1 MSSAIAVI
9 RGIIWPPAAPIA
21 AADRASRAWW
31 GTLCVLLVIPFTAVL
46 HHAVFFRP
54 TCMLNSFRPRGEQA
68 TDYTLEAMRLWLS
81 SDPSL
86 YLAVVTAVLV
96 WFAGRRLQFV
106 RVLAAPFWVS
116 FLPFSIWIWDIPGSG
131 RLICKLCH
139 DGRVILPVLDLTV
152 RTRHLYLVGILA
164 YGVLSG
170 LTFLAWRQ
178 FSGRAPAS
186 AG

>member
-9 RGIIWPPAAPIA
+9 RGMIWPPAAPIA

-54 TCMLNSFRPRGEQA
+54 TCMLNHFNA
-68 TDYTLEAMRLWLS
+68 TDYNLEGLRLWLS
-81 SDPSL
+81 GDPSL
-86 YLAVVTAVLV
+86 YVALVVAVLV
-96 WFAGRRLQFV
+96 WYAGRRLEFV
-106 RVLAAPFWVS
+106 RLLAAPFWVS

-139 DGRVILPVLDLTV
+139 DGRVVLPLLDLTV
-152 RTRHLYLVGILA
+152 RTRHLYLVGMVA
-164 YGVLSG
+164 YAVLSG

-178 FSGRAPAS
+178 FSGRGQTT

>member
-9 RGIIWPPAAPIA
+9 QGMIWPPAAPIA

-31 GTLCVLLVIPFTAVL
+31 GTLCVLLVLPFTAVL
-46 HHAVFFRP
+46 HHAVFCRP
-54 TCMLNSFRPRGEQA
+54 TCMPNHFNA
-68 TDYTLEAMRLWLS
+68 TDYNLEGLRLWLAG
-81 SDPSL
+81 DPSL
-86 YLAVVTAVLV
+86 YVALVMAVLV
-96 WFAGRRLQFV
+96 WFAGRRLEFV
-106 RVLAAPFWVS
+106 RLLAAPFWVS

-139 DGRVILPVLDLTV
+139 DGRVVLPLLDLTV
-152 RTRHLYLVGILA
+152 RTRHLYLVGMVA
-164 YGVLSG
+164 YAVLSG

-178 FSGRAPAS
+178 FSGRGQTT

>member
-9 RGIIWPPAAPIA
+9 RGMIWPPAAPIA

-31 GTLCVLLVIPFTAVL
+31 GTLCVLLVIPFTAGL
-46 HHAVFFRP
+46 HRAVCFRA
-54 TCMLNSFRPRGEQA
+54 TCMLNHFKA
-68 TDYTLEAMRLWLS
+68 TDDILGGLRLGRAG
-81 SDPSL
+81 DPSL
-86 YLAVVTAVLV
+86 YVALVMAVLV
-96 WFAGRRLQFV
+96 WFAGRRLEFV
-106 RVLAAPFWVS
+106 RLLAAPFWVS

-139 DGRVILPVLDLTV
+139 DGRVVLPLLDLTV
-152 RTRHLYLVGILA
+152 RTRHLYLVGMVA
-164 YGVLSG
+164 YAVLSG

-178 FSGRAPAS
+178 FSGRGQTT

>member
-21 AADRASRAWW
+21 AADRASRVWW

-54 TCMLNSFRPRGEQA
+54 TCMLNHFNA
-68 TDYTLEAMRLWLS
+68 TDYNLDGLRLWLS
-81 SDPSL
+81 GDPSL
-86 YLAVVTAVLV
+86 YVALVVAAIV
-96 WFAGRRLQFV
+96 WFAGRRLEFV
-106 RVLAAPFWVS
+106 RLLAAPFWIS

-139 DGRVILPVLDLTV
+139 DGRVVLPLLDLTV
-152 RTRHLYLVGILA
+152 RTRHLYLVGIVA
-164 YGVLSG
+164 YAVLSG

-178 FSGRAPAS
+178 FSGRGQAS
-186 AG
+186 AS